1 VNHFIPTIFYES
13 DFAMPSLR
21 DGFFLSNVFRVFA
34 FDGSKACKSM
44 VGTSLVRLVAWLRK
58 RFSNVP
64 TVTFNSND
72 LLFEILNLW
81 MGHG

>member
-1 VNHFIPTIFYES
+1 MNHFIPTIFYES
-13 DFAMPSLR
+13 VFAMPSLR